1 MRYIRGLTS
10 RLITPS
16 LAAQRSTVS
25 ISSSSTVNIR
35 LFTTTGAMAAPR
47 DPNTNSNYDA
57 WRTQHTTAN
66 LTIDFA
72 TKRLRGS
79 VTLDLVSQTD
89 KASNEII
96 LDTSFVDVSS
106 VKVNG
111 SPAKQWELKARK
123 EPNGTPLHVSVP
135 DGADK
140 GATVSVEME
149 VATTDKCTA
158 LQWLTPEQTGN
169 KKAPFMFS
177 QCQAIHARSVFPC
190 QDTPD
195 VKATVSFHIRS
206 PYAVIASGVQVGDVK
221 NEGEEK
227 VYHFEQKVPIPSYLF
242 ALASGD
248 IVTARIGKQ
257 SVVAS
262 GPNEIEACKWEFEE
276 DMDRFMEAAESITG
290 VPYQWGEYNVLIL
303 PPSFPYGGMEN
314 PVFTFATPTIV
325 SGDRQNVDVVAH
337 ELSHSWSGNLV
348 TNGTWENM
356 FLNEGWTMY
365 LERRIIEKVHGS
377 SAHFHFSAIIGWKAL
392 EESVKGYGAEHEF
405 TKLHINHRGKDGT
418 PIDPDD
424 AFSTVPYEK
433 GFHFVWYL
441 ERLVGREAFD
451 KFITF
456 YFTKWSGKSLD
467 KDEFKDTYLE
477 FFGRPEYASLKD
489 KLAAIDWEGM
499 FHTPGLPPKPE
510 FDTSLVDVCYDLAEK
525 WKSKDFKPQAS
536 DLSSWT
542 GNQKLVFLQALQDF
556 KESLTCAQS
565 ESLGKVYGFADSKN
579 VELKAAYYLISL
591 KARDEPT
598 YAGVANLL
606 GGVGRMK
613 FVRPLFKS
621 LNKADPKLARSTFEK
636 NRNFYHPI
644 CRQMVEKDLG
654 LAEAKT

>member
-1 MRYIRGLTS
+1 
-10 RLITPS
+10 
-16 LAAQRSTVS
+16 
-25 ISSSSTVNIR
+25 
-35 LFTTTGAMAAPR
+35 MAAR
-47 DPNTNSNYDA
+47 DQNTNSNYTA

-66 LTIDFA
+66 LTIDFT

-89 KASNEII
+89 RASKEII
-96 LDTSFVDVSS
+96 LDTSYLDVSS

-123 EPNGTPLHVSVP
+123 EPNGSPLYVSVP
-135 DGADK
+135 DGADE

-158 LQWLTPEQTGN
+158 LQWLNPEQTGN

-177 QCQAIHARSVFPC
+177 QCQAIHARSLFPC

-195 VKATVSFHIRS
+195 VKATVSFNIKS
-206 PYAVIASGVQVGDVK
+206 PYVVLASGVAVGEAEK
-221 NEGEEK
+221 GEGSEK
-227 VYHFEQKVPIPSYLF
+227 LYRFEQKVPIPSYLF

-248 IVTARIGKQ
+248 IVTAPIGKR

-262 GPNEIEACKWEFEE
+262 GPNELEACKWEFEE

-290 VPYQWGEYNVLIL
+290 VPYQWGEYNVLVL

-314 PVFTFATPTIV
+314 PVFTFATPTII

-348 TNGTWENM
+348 TNASWEHM

-365 LERRIIEKVHGS
+365 LERRIIEKVHGG

-392 EESVKGYGAEHEF
+392 EEAISGFGADHEF
-405 TKLHINHRGKDGT
+405 TKLHISHKGENGQ

-433 GFHFVWYL
+433 GFHFVWDL

-467 KDEFKDTYLE
+467 KDDFKNTYLE
-477 FFGRPEYASLKD
+477 FFSRPEYASLKD
-489 KLAAIDWEGM
+489 KIASIDWEEK
-499 FHTPGLPPKPE
+499 FHSTGLPPKPE
-510 FDTSLVDVCYDLAEK
+510 FDTSLVDVCYELANK
-525 WKSKDFKPQAS
+525 WKSKDFKPEAS
-536 DLSSWT
+536 DVASWT
-542 GNQKLVFLQALQDF
+542 GNQKLVFLNAVQGFEEPLTPTQSQAL
-556 KESLTCAQS
+556 
-565 ESLGKVYGFADSKN
+565 GKSYGFVDSQN

-591 KARDEPT
+591 RARDEPT
-598 YAGVANLL
+598 YQGVTELL

-636 NRNFYHPI
+636 NRDFYHPI

-654 LAEAKT
+654 LSEVKAAA